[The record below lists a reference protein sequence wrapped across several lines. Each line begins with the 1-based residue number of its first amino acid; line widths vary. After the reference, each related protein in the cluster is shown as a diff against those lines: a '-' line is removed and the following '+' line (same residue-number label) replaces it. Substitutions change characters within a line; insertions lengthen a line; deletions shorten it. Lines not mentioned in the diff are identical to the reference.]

1 MFRPVT
7 TKLSFENRNVLPS
20 GLGTGTEFTQ
30 EIEVSADGRVIATYG
45 VYALFPDYVDYIM
58 NGSNGEVL
66 CTIPDSEGGSNN
78 VFGPYAVSADG
89 STIARSN
96 TFFNSSTGKVEIRDI
111 KGTLLRT
118 INNPRVAED
127 YFGTG
132 IALSGDGS
140 IIAIG
145 VPAYEVGS
153 SYFGRVYIYNTNT
166 GALITTITDP
176 DGTGVRNFGRDV
188 VLTQDGSKVV
198 IGRYYFDSGTYS
210 YVRNFFVF
218 NAVTGSLIR
227 NISANFPLSANPS
240 FSRTLMQ
247 ISGDGSRLII
257 GDDTKGSLIDTNTG
271 ALITEYT
278 ITGYETVRA
287 AISADGS
294 TIALTRRRTTDS
306 YVNSYIY
313 IFRGNSNV
321 PVQTITTVKSTGD
334 TIDLALNADGS
345 VLYYP
350 QPDDY
355 DYGGAVGIVAVN
367 I

>member
-7 TKLSFENRNVLPS
+7 TKLSFENRNILPS
-20 GLGTGTEFTQ
+20 GLNTGTEFPK

-45 VYALFPDYVDYIM
+45 NYALFPDYVDYIM
-58 NGSNGEVL
+58 NGSNGEVI
-66 CTIPDSEGGSNN
+66 CTIPDSVGGSINL
-78 VFGPYAVSADG
+78 FGPYAVSADG
-89 STIARSN
+89 STIARSYIG
-96 TFFNSSTGKVEIRDI
+96 FNSSTGKVEVYDI

-118 INNPRVAED
+118 INNPRVADD

-132 IALSGDGS
+132 IALSSDGS

-145 VPAYEVGS
+145 APFYKVGS
-153 SYFGRVYIYNTNT
+153 LYFGRVYIYNTNT

-176 DGTGVRNFGRDV
+176 DGSASANTHFGVDV

-198 IGRYYFDSGTYS
+198 IGRYYYDTNTFS
-210 YVRNFFVF
+210 YIRNFFVF

-227 NISANFPLSANPS
+227 NISAPSYFLSQ
-240 FSRTLMQ
+240 MQ

-257 GDDTKGSLIDTNTG
+257 GDNTKGYLINTNTG
-271 ALITEYT
+271 SQITDYT
-278 ITGYETVRA
+278 ITGASPVRM

-294 TIALTRRRTTDS
+294 TIALTRKTTTGGA
-306 YVNSYIY
+306 NSYIY
-313 IFRGNSNV
+313 IFRGDSNV
-321 PVQTITTVKSTGD
+321 PVQTITTVKSTD
-334 TIDLALNADGS
+334 DPLDLALNADGS
-345 VLYYP
+345 VLFYP

-355 DYGGAVGIVAVN
+355 SYGGAVGIVAVN